1 MAKAKHPKQPND
13 SKASRWSSIGWFLW
27 LVGPPLLAAAI
38 TFSDRLAPPTPLPT
52 ATALPAALPNVT
64 ARRLPAATPL
74 PSAND
79 PSAPSDL
86 HDGRECSFWASDGE
100 CERNSA
106 FMLSRC
112 ARSCLKL
119 GHARQAYDQ
128 RCPAPAARTPALLP
142 GEMPRTFERIVD
154 DFAALG
160 PEMLSHDPPIV
171 LFRNFLADDEAEA
184 FIAHGAGRY
193 SRSLGVGLTAEG
205 KMGEVKTEIRTSSH
219 GWCQHEACLRDPRV
233 ERATARVANVT
244 RTGEEHFE
252 FAQLVY
258 YHACNDENDPECAFY
273 RRHTDYIAGDKHRL
287 QGVRVYTMYLYLNDV
302 PSGGGTRFTDLPG
315 GAVTVQPKKG
325 QALLWPS
332 VYSDF
337 PDTMDPRTHHE
348 ALPVTKGEKF
358 GAVFWVHQHDFK
370 TPHKSGCTAD

>member
-258 YHACNDENDPECAFY
+258 YHACTPAPSVCPRVA
-273 RRHTDYIAGDKHRL
+273 
-287 QGVRVYTMYLYLNDV
+287 GVRAR
-302 PSGGGTRFTDLPG
+302 S
-315 GAVTVQPKKG
+315 
-325 QALLWPS
+325 S
-332 VYSDF
+332 
-337 PDTMDPRTHHE
+337 
-348 ALPVTKGEKF
+348 
-358 GAVFWVHQHDFK
+358 
-370 TPHKSGCTAD
+370 TPHHGVLRSRATPSLQLSLHLRLGCGSQATTRTTPSAPSTAGTPTTSPATSTGYKACASTRCICT